1 MSNMFAIFIER
12 SANKLSVASL
22 LKTKEIKTIFHF
34 YREIYIIKII
44 NKYQKDA

>member
-1 MSNMFAIFIER
+1 MTNIFAIFIER
-12 SANKLSVASL
+12 CANKLSVASL

-34 YREIYIIKII
+34 DREICIIEII